1 MTTTTTLAERNKEV
15 LELIMNHA
23 FNERKFELLQDV
35 VSDEYAGPNS
45 LRGAEGFQAPIQQL
59 LKGFPDARWNIQQ
72 IIAEDNNVFVSWK
85 LEGTHTG
92 TWLNIPATGKKVSG
106 AAMGIYELKDGK
118 VVKAQVLTDRLGF
131 LQALEVLPVDISKI
145 VK

>member
-1 MTTTTTLAERNKEV
+1 MLAIVIPLAIGISATGVAQQTEKINSTKTEKSMTTTTTLAERNKEV

-23 FNERKFELLQDV
+23 FNERKFELLKDV
-35 VSDEYAGPNS
+35 VSDEYEGPNG

-85 LEGTHTG
+85 LDGTHMG
-92 TWLNIPATGKKVSG
+92 TWLNIPATGKK
-106 AAMGIYELKDGK
+106 Y
-118 VVKAQVLTDRLGF
+118 QVPPWEF
-131 LQALEVLPVDISKI
+131 MN
-145 VK
+145 